1 MEELPAR
8 AYRKTNERYVV
19 NAIAGRQ
26 ARSDVGDQCV
36 PLLRDNGTENRKE
49 MAPNFVLSIE
59 TSESVCLVVS
69 LISFSCLSVVFSLTV
84 EESVSGEKLG
94 VQRSDSRAERHRENI
109 VLPMS
114 TSNLLLAPD

>member
-69 LISFSCLSVVFSLTV
+69 
-84 EESVSGEKLG
+84 
-94 VQRSDSRAERHRENI
+94 
-109 VLPMS
+109 
-114 TSNLLLAPD
+114 